1 MNVSSNIKLWKK
13 AVFVLGLI
21 GVTIYCS
28 GCACCGWFG
37 SCGSDI
43 EPGSVP
49 APPGTYTR
57 AWEDVQISQARKDQT
72 AIYRADFVGAT
83 TTLSPGAI
91 NKMEQAITSGLG
103 FQTWGVE
110 PSGDL
115 MLDRQRLL
123 RVTERLQA
131 LGVENPA
138 VEISKPTAIGLPGA
152 FAESSLNNL
161 GTSQRS
167 GTNSFR

>member
-1 MNVSSNIKLWKK
+1 MNVVTNMKLWKK
-13 AVFVLGLI
+13 AAFVLGLI
-21 GVTIYCS
+21 GATVFCS

-37 SCGSDI
+37 KCGSDI
-43 EPGSVP
+43 DPGSVP

-57 AWEDVQISQARKDQT
+57 AWEGVQISQARNDQT
-72 AIYRADFVGAT
+72 AIYRADFVGET
-83 TTLSPGAI
+83 TSLSPGAI
-91 NKMEQAITSGLG
+91 NKMELAIRDGLG
-103 FQTWGVE
+103 SQMWIVE

-123 RVTERLQA
+123 NVTERLQV
-131 LGVENPA
+131 LGIDNPE

-161 GTSQRS
+161 GTPQRS
-167 GTNSFR
+167 GANSFR